1 MCGRYTL
8 TKKDFRDLARELD
21 ASFDEAVIAQFR
33 PRYNIAP
40 TDQSWIVREKREQ
53 RQLLPA
59 GWGLVNSWA
68 PDAKGAFKQINARS
82 ESAPTRPAFRDA
94 FESRRCIVPADGF
107 FEWTGPK
114 DNRQPIWF
122 HAPDDGLLLFAGLYE
137 SWHNPR
143 DGEWRRTFTILT
155 TTANDIVAPVHDRM
169 PVILPRDVIADWL
182 HVPAGDAATALAA
195 YANRVRDLLRPAAND
210 ALVATAVSKRVN
222 SVANDDPSCLE
233 PAHDRESGAQ
243 AALGI

>member
-8 TKKDFRDLARELD
+8 TKKDFRELARELD
-21 ASFDEAVIAQFR
+21 ATFDDAVLAQYR
-33 PRYNIAP
+33 PRYNVAP

-59 GWGLVNSWA
+59 GWGLINSWA

-82 ESAPTRPAFRDA
+82 ETALTRPAFRDA

-107 FEWTGPK
+107 YEWIGPK
-114 DNRQPIWF
+114 DNRQPVWF

-137 SWHNPR
+137 SWQNPQ

-155 TTANDIVAPVHDRM
+155 TAANATVAPVHDRM

-182 HVPAGDAATALAA
+182 HVPSQNPAA
-195 YANRVRDLLRPAAND
+195 YAREAQALLRPAAD
-210 ALVATAVSKRVN
+210 GVLIAMEVSKRAN
-222 SVANDDPSCLE
+222 SVANDDPACLA
-233 PAHDRESGAQ
+233 PAHDREPGAQ

>member
-21 ASFDEAVIAQFR
+21 ATFDDAVIAQYR
-33 PRYNIAP
+33 PRYNVAP

-53 RQLLPA
+53 RQLMPA

-82 ESAPTRPAFRDA
+82 ESALTRPAFRDA
-94 FESRRCIVPADGF
+94 FESRRCVVPADGF

-114 DNRQPIWF
+114 DNRQPVWF
-122 HAPDDGLLLFAGLYE
+122 HAPDEGLLLFAGLHE
-137 SWHNPR
+137 SWRNPQ

-155 TTANDIVAPVHDRM
+155 TSANDIVAPVHDRM
-169 PVILPRDVIADWL
+169 PVILPRDVVADWL
-182 HVPAGDAATALAA
+182 HVPATNPAE
-195 YANRVRDLLRPAAND
+195 YAKGVTDLLQPAA
-210 ALVATAVSKRVN
+210 AGVLIVTEVSKRVN
-222 SVANDDPSCLE
+222 SVANDDPACLA
-233 PAHDRESGAQ
+233 PAHDRETAEQ
-243 AALGI
+243 AGLGI

>member
-21 ASFDEAVIAQFR
+21 ATYDEAIAAQFR

-53 RQLLPA
+53 RQLMPA
-59 GWGLVNSWA
+59 GWGLINSWA
-68 PDAKGAFKQINARS
+68 ADAKGAFKQINARS
-82 ESAPTRPAFRDA
+82 ETAPDRPAFRDA

-114 DNRQPIWF
+114 DNRQPVWF
-122 HAPDDGLLLFAGLYE
+122 HAPDSGLILFAGLYE
-137 SWHNPR
+137 SWRNPQ

-155 TTANDIVAPVHDRM
+155 TSANDIVRPVHDRM

-182 HVPAGDAATALAA
+182 HVPATDPAA
-195 YANRVRDLLRPAAND
+195 YAKGVRALLRPAASD
-210 ALVATAVSKRVN
+210 VLIATEVSKRVN
-222 SVANDDPSCLE
+222 SVANDDEACLA
-233 PAHDRESGAQ
+233 PAHDRESGEQ
-243 AALGI
+243 VGLGI